1 MKTPNIFEKLFGTYG
16 GFISGGRIPL
26 RSNVHGYG
34 KLSSMSNVSRI
45 FDNDRQSPLLGNAQP
60 SKTISGYY
68 SRVSEAKQYEL
79 LDISRL
85 AVSFFRDYVNNF
97 LNLSTK
103 EPITITQQDSE
114 EVDQQK
120 TDRINEYLMKDIRIF
135 DYIRDHLDEV
145 IYYGSYYSML
155 RTDRDE
161 SGHIRFHI
169 VGLFDPIAVVVE
181 RIIKDNKTIEQYL
194 VKGDDNTIYVIPD
207 TECFYLGT
215 PTLRLKNDIGEE
227 HNKINKKSPWEKKK
241 LEYGKQENRYKVIQ
255 TKYYQAGEPLFYSN
269 LLKVKELV
277 VKELLIS
284 LLSLRDLC
292 TPSLLALMFDRGVP
306 MENAEEL
313 CSKVQRMM
321 SSYNDL
327 SSFLT
332 AQFDVT
338 SLIEN
343 ILSQNVKVIPDYNA
357 TIQNKGLITTDK
369 LGDKLMELMQTLD
382 QSRQNVLSTLGIPA
396 SILDSQSGNKW
407 QILQSSERANSRVN
421 AIITGI
427 KESVIDLVR
436 TIYKV
441 IYNDEIDPSQIKLHI
456 FEKTTVEYNNA
467 QNTIESVSNLINGLS
482 QVLQAAT
489 QTLDATQPL
498 LDNGKFISYIQNM
511 IKDAD
516 PNASDLITEETINN
530 YIEFSQQKF
539 QMQKEQMGM
548 Q

>member
-1 MKTPNIFEKLFGTYG
+1 
-16 GFISGGRIPL
+16 
-26 RSNVHGYG
+26 
-34 KLSSMSNVSRI
+34 
-45 FDNDRQSPLLGNAQP
+45 
-60 SKTISGYY
+60 
-68 SRVSEAKQYEL
+68 
-79 LDISRL
+79 
-85 AVSFFRDYVNNF
+85 
-97 LNLSTK
+97 
-103 EPITITQQDSE
+103 
-114 EVDQQK
+114 
-120 TDRINEYLMKDIRIF
+120 
-135 DYIRDHLDEV
+135 
-145 IYYGSYYSML
+145 
-155 RTDRDE
+155 
-161 SGHIRFHI
+161 
-169 VGLFDPIAVVVE
+169 
-181 RIIKDNKTIEQYL
+181 
-194 VKGDDNTIYVIPD
+194 
-207 TECFYLGT
+207 
-215 PTLRLKNDIGEE
+215 
-227 HNKINKKSPWEKKK
+227 
-241 LEYGKQENRYKVIQ
+241 
-255 TKYYQAGEPLFYSN
+255 
-269 LLKVKELV
+269 
-277 VKELLIS
+277 
-284 LLSLRDLC
+284 
-292 TPSLLALMFDRGVP
+292 

-427 KESVIDLVR
+427 KESVTDLVR

-441 IYNDEIDPSQIKLHI
+441 IYSDEIDSSQIKLHI

-467 QNTIESVSNLINGLS
+467 QNTIESISNLINGLS

-516 PNASDLITEETINN
+516 PNASDFITEETINS